1 MNKTCGA
8 CVHCDACKDM
18 YDGDREFFDDYIFAE
33 SCKFYKD
40 KSRFI
45 ELPCDKGD
53 ILQYD
58 GVDYEVNHWNI
69 LATSF
74 SKDNKLH
81 LFDIKEAK
89 KALKGGAE

>member
-1 MNKTCGA
+1 MNKTCADCICEDVCKIRHFPSMFGLTGA
-8 CVHCDACKDM
+8 DCGH
-18 YDGDREFFDDYIFAE
+18 F
-33 SCKFYKD
+33 KD
-40 KSRFI
+40 KSRYI

-53 ILQYD
+53 VLRYD
-58 GVDYEVNHWNI
+58 GVDYKVNHWNI

-89 KALKGGAE
+89 KALKGGE